1 MKNNT
6 QFSSPFSVIPPYQMQ
21 VIHSSRLIYP
31 RELYQRGVQR
41 KRVEQIAAEF
51 NEYTA
56 NEPKI
61 SFREGRF
68 YVTDGQHTIESRI
81 LRNGGKDLPILC
93 KVYTGLTMQQEALFF
108 AAQNGFSAP
117 LKAGVKLRAKV
128 VGGDAISTAFVVANQ
143 RIGLVIDYGQRGSNY
158 RIGCVGTA
166 FRLYKQMGELL
177 YCEAMQYIVTA
188 WEGRPDSL
196 RACVLNGML
205 HFVELYHD
213 EFAPNRLIR
222 ALHQLQPME
231 VYRIGQDNPAKLPG
245 WKKYVYPIYKAYN
258 GRSRMDTL
266 PMKF

>member
-6 QFSSPFSVIPPYQMQ
+6 QFSSSFSVIPPYQMQ

-93 KVYTGLTMQQEALFF
+93 KVYT
-108 AAQNGFSAP
+108 
-117 LKAGVKLRAKV
+117 
-128 VGGDAISTAFVVANQ
+128 D
-143 RIGLVIDYGQRGSNY
+143 
-158 RIGCVGTA
+158 
-166 FRLYKQMGELL
+166 
-177 YCEAMQYIVTA
+177 
-188 WEGRPDSL
+188 
-196 RACVLNGML
+196 
-205 HFVELYHD
+205 
-213 EFAPNRLIR
+213 
-222 ALHQLQPME
+222 
-231 VYRIGQDNPAKLPG
+231 
-245 WKKYVYPIYKAYN
+245 
-258 GRSRMDTL
+258 
-266 PMKF
+266 